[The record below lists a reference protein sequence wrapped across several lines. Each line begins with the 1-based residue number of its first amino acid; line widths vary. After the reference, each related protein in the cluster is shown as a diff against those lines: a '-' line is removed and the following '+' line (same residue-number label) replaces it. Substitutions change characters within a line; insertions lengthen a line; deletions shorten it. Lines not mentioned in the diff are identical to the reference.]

1 MLQATGTSGKAMRT
15 AAVSLGKCGE
25 ESTIEQMETY
35 AAQDLKELF
44 ESVSRTSDKLAR
56 WADKL
61 ARWAVQTINELV
73 TSTVLHT
80 TRIHNERLVDRC
92 RRVEVYTAVSLKTE
106 GTSRWEAYA
115 VMQHP
120 VKLQCLTDD

>member
-44 ESVSRTSDKLAR
+44 ESVSRTS
-56 WADKL
+56 DKL